1 MSNELLRKARLAL
14 QNHADAVRY
23 DSVED
28 EVGRRVCCGV
38 ASYKPH
44 ENDCEITTTIASIDA
59 HLASQPDSVAVM
71 VDVNT
76 ILVVMRVLTFLKGVL
91 IGLGFKPDSSSIN
104 QLEIAYS
111 MLRDA
116 PGVTE

>member
-1 MSNELLRKARLAL
+1 MNELLREARGYMS
-14 QNHADAVRY
+14 HR
-23 DSVED
+23 
-28 EVGRRVCCGV
+28 
-38 ASYKPH
+38 
-44 ENDCEITTTIASIDA
+44 CESTGHPCPRCDLESRIDA
-59 HLASQPDSVAVM
+59 HFASQPDCVAVM